1 MIVQGSLNYTTS
13 GRKKK
18 KLPKSRRKN
27 VEFRE
32 LRSND
37 RRSAARDRK
46 SYPSHL
52 PQSDS
57 TNKVCHPTLHDY
69 TVAIPYNK
77 GAYQVVP
84 KSDIKYIGK

>member
-18 KLPKSRRKN
+18 KLPNRRKK

-32 LRSND
+32 LRSD
-37 RRSAARDRK
+37 KGQSAVRDRK

-52 PQSDS
+52 PECSS
-57 TNKVCHPTLHDY
+57 TTKVCHPTVHDF

-77 GAYQVVP
+77 GPYQVIP